1 MTILAVKYAIMMVMQ
16 QRGVSDADSSMV
28 KLLRT
33 LPVYFVL
40 CPDSTSAQRKRWEL
54 DSTTAVLAD
63 ERLLVGF
70 NLILGVAEVAD
81 SLGTPSRPASHE
93 DVAAWLSKAKQKSMS
108 VEVVKSFLRIRKRF
122 TPEAVVSRRFQEG
135 WKTKRRQKIIST
147 PTQPHTHTHRDIYRH
162 MPGHSRDHTHR
173 HTHTHTKTHA
183 HTHTHTTHAR
193 THACGHARKKGQS
206 AHTHTQT
213 HRGKACR
220 QTCAPTH
227 VHNH

>member
-147 PTQPHTHTHRDIYRH
+147 PTQPHTHTHTDIYRH

-173 HTHTHTKTHA
+173 HTHTQTHTRA
-183 HTHTHTTHAR
+183 HTHTHDTRTNAR
-193 THACGHARKKGQS
+193 LRACPQKGTKR
-206 AHTHTQT
+206 THTQT